1 MAAHTAEDVAGSLTP
16 LSLGMWQA
24 AQGMMSPTM
33 LPTPSLASE
42 AVWCIVS
49 PLEHLTGLLSPLAGM
64 QRRQPHGLSTCQHG
78 LQLTL
83 LGTFSEASENNS
95 NRERDCSY
103 RDKGQVRR
111 PVVSN
116 RGPQGLITS
125 ERVPL
130 KLLALS
136 QKCHEC
142 HIYSHLSTV
151 LAFSLESVPSGQTW
165 VS

>member
-1 MAAHTAEDVAGSLTP
+1 
-16 LSLGMWQA
+16 MWQA

-42 AVWCIVS
+42 VVWCIVS

-130 KLLALS
+130 KLLAYLKNATNVTFTAIFPLCLLS
-136 QKCHEC
+136 HWK
-142 HIYSHLSTV
+142 
-151 LAFSLESVPSGQTW
+151 AFPLDKHG
-165 VS
+165 